1 MQHLFLNEQVEKT
14 LPDIPITFVRCEAQQ
29 NVHVFIPEAFDLH
42 LVTTVAENFSR
53 KVQQPVRV
61 YHDETLR
68 KFRLCPFPEGS
79 TGNTATYGAF
89 QFLCGNRDSKK

>member
-1 MQHLFLNEQVEKT
+1 MFN
-14 LPDIPITFVRCEAQQ
+14 
-29 NVHVFIPEAFDLH
+29 
-42 LVTTVAENFSR
+42 SR

-79 TGNTATYGAF
+79 TSNTATYGTF
-89 QFLCGNRDSKK
+89 QFLCGNCDTRKYSSEVTLLIICEY